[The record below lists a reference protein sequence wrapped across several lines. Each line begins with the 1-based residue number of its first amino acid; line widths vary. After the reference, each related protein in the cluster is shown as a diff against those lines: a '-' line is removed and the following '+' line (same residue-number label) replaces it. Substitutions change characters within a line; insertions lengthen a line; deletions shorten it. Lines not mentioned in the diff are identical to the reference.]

1 MFVKS
6 DWVNI
11 KRDVHSSV
19 SESNVFRVVK
29 KKNQKIKSTRGIYK
43 TEEMGREASG
53 KMKDLQMKGI
63 DLGEKLYHD
72 SSDSQYNNQTNS
84 VI

>member
-1 MFVKS
+1 
-6 DWVNI
+6 
-11 KRDVHSSV
+11 
-19 SESNVFRVVK
+19 
-29 KKNQKIKSTRGIYK
+29 
-43 TEEMGREASG
+43 MGREASG

-84 VI
+84 VIWYGENSCLTYM

>member
-1 MFVKS
+1 
-6 DWVNI
+6 
-11 KRDVHSSV
+11 
-19 SESNVFRVVK
+19 
-29 KKNQKIKSTRGIYK
+29 
-43 TEEMGREASG
+43 MGREASG